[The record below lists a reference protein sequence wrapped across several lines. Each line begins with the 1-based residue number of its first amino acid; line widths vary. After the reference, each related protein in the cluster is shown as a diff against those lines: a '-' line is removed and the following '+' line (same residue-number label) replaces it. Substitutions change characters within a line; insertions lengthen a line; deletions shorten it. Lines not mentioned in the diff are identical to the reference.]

1 MLLWEYPWIIVRF
14 DCALCA
20 RKGQYRLARLAAQ
33 VGPESDLEAV
43 LQRVA
48 YDCPQMRPDRKAR
61 KYVANCGIR
70 FTDLERRGGPPPDLP
85 PAMVRLRVVG
95 GRDGGGS

>member
-1 MLLWEYPWIIVRF
+1 MRLSEFPWVVVRF
-14 DCALCA
+14 DCVLCR

-33 VGPESDLEAV
+33 VGPETELEIV
-43 LQRVA
+43 LQHVA

-95 GRDGGGS
+95 GRDEEA